1 MSSIGQFSSPYCRSG
16 GLPFPAAILDD
27 VISVS
32 YAHEIAQ
39 SAAAYVNDV
48 IQDGGWKPKFPQSPN
63 QGPKIQHHVLDDV
76 MSGFVIL
83 DDTIQ
88 DGGDKNDV
96 CKTSKFLRWISRAL
110 QQTCFIFVGVRA
122 STPTRD
128 YSRPWKGIADV
139 ALTSQVLNHVCVVP
153 IDCTMPSRHRIIK
166 IGSCIGRIASTCFVI
181 AQYHPHKGEFDSGN
195 TYM

>member
-1 MSSIGQFSSPYCRSG
+1 MIQVTSG
-16 GLPFPAAILDD
+16 GLPLPAAILDD

-88 DGGDKNDV
+88 DGGDE
-96 CKTSKFLRWISRAL
+96 KTS
-110 QQTCFIFVGVRA
+110 VR
-122 STPTRD
+122 
-128 YSRPWKGIADV
+128 RPNSFAGYRV
-139 ALTSQVLNHVCVVP
+139 HFNRRVL
-153 IDCTMPSRHRIIK
+153 
-166 IGSCIGRIASTCFVI
+166 
-181 AQYHPHKGEFDSGN
+181 YL
-195 TYM
+195 